1 MIDGLFNTGSMPV
14 LERMVQFTSRRHELL
29 LHNIANISTPNFRP
43 ADVSPA
49 TFQAALRKAVDD
61 RRRDGGAHSGALD
74 FSDTR
79 ELRFTQDTIEL
90 TAEPSHDNI
99 LFHDRNDRSLEHQ
112 MKNLAEN
119 TMAHNAAMDML
130 RGKFRLIETAIS
142 GRV

>member
-1 MIDGLFNTGSMPV
+1 MIDGLFNSGSMPV
-14 LERMVQFTSRRHELL
+14 LERMVQFTSRRHQLL

-49 TFQAALRKAVDD
+49 SFQQALGDAIDD
-61 RRRDGGAHSGALD
+61 RRSGRGDERPLDIRD
-74 FSDTR
+74 TT
-79 ELRFTQDTIEL
+79 ELRFTQDSVEL
-90 TAEPSHDNI
+90 SASPTHDNL

-119 TMAHNAAMDML
+119 TMAHNAALEML
-130 RGKFRLIETAIS
+130 RGKFRLMETAIS